1 MPGDE
6 LARDNLLKQHKKH
19 NQTLAQIQNDKDN
32 IEPMVQDAEDAISCI
47 DIQSINE
54 IKNMKFLSPTQEVV
68 DTLSLVQTIY
78 NNARY
83 EDQSWAKTQEMLDDP
98 ELSLQF
104 FNEEIKNQR
113 IQDETIQQTE
123 QQIEELEF

>member
-1 MPGDE
+1 
-6 LARDNLLKQHKKH
+6 
-19 NQTLAQIQNDKDN
+19 
-32 IEPMVQDAEDAISCI
+32 MVEEAEQAINCI

-68 DTLSLVQTIY
+68 DTMSVVQTLY

-83 EDQSWAKTQEMLDDP
+83 EDQSWARTQEMLDDP

-104 FNEEIKNQR
+104 FNEDIRDQR
-113 IQDETIQQTE
+113 IRDTTI
-123 QQIEELEF
+123 